1 LTALK
6 TAGRLVS
13 YY

>member
-1 LTALK
+1 LTELK